1 NILHFF
7 YWIILACSDW
17 MDDFNSVVLYVG
29 VFSASVLTLLF
40 SQYFWKINI
49 VYYRFYIVI
58 SLLIPSIFVGL
69 RYKVGT
75 DYETYV
81 IIYNKVNQ
89 LTYIEFLNT
98 NNYEVGFFTLEK
110 LSHWVG
116 DVQFL
121 FFLSS
126 FLTLLFLYFALKQYI
141 GKLSITL
148 GYILYI
154 FTVFPDSLNAVRQ
167 QLAIAIIVFSLKYI
181 IEKKLIKFIIYVF
194 LASTFHI
201 TAIIVIPF
209 YFLFHYSGQEIDR
222 KDKYKIVLRVLFL
235 ISIVIFIASYGYF
248 LDLTAKLSGVERFSE
263 YSNESG
269 TGNNREIILNFFILL
284 IMLFMRRSLIIFD
297 GRNKLYIYFLI
308 VGFLLSLSSIWNP
321 IVSRMASYFDIA
333 LIFLIPSLVAS
344 LETSLSKYIGSLLVC
359 MYSIFYFI
367 LVYYTLGFSEIIPY
381 RSEERRVGK

>member
-1 NILHFF
+1 
-7 YWIILACSDW
+7 
-17 MDDFNSVVLYVG
+17 MDDFNSVVLYIG

-181 IEKKLIKFIIYVF
+181 FEKKLIKFIIYVF

-381 RSEERRVGK
+381 NIK